1 MHSILTKTK
10 SAFLTLSLSFLIFS
24 TDSFG
29 QDSVDTLLERGLY
42 AFYHADWIEADSLFI
57 EASIAAQGDP
67 RGVFFA
73 SMIPFWSYF
82 FVEPDPELAS
92 DYFSKSSLAIELS
105 NQQLEVNPDDS
116 TMVLLLSGLHGYR
129 SLMAARE
136 KRYAQA
142 VKNGVTGFGYTTQLL
157 RYGND
162 RADVRIG
169 QGMYYYMVGSIPS
182 EIRWMFTLFREN
194 GSVERGLE
202 ELRLAAS
209 DSSYIGDEAKMILA
223 YLYKKEKRYEEAIEF
238 LDRLIDEYPNN
249 PIFLFLKANN
259 LQALGK
265 DELAS
270 ELYYQVSDLE
280 NPSFARLRE
289 RSLEQLSVSR

>member
-1 MHSILTKTK
+1 MKTK
-10 SAFLTLSLSFLIFS
+10 GLFFLLSLSFLLFS
-24 TDSFG
+24 TASYG
-29 QDSVDTLLERGLY
+29 QDSVDDLLERGLY
-42 AFYHADWIEADSLFI
+42 AFYHANWIEADSFFT
-57 EASIAAQGDP
+57 EASIAAPEDP
-67 RGVFFA
+67 RGIFFA
-73 SMIPFWSYF
+73 SMVPFWSYF
-82 FVEPDPELAS
+82 FVEADPELAS
-92 DYFSKSSLAIELS
+92 DYFSKSSQAIELS

-142 VKNGVTGFGYTTQLL
+142 VKNGVTGFGFTNQLL
-157 RYGND
+157 RYGSD

-182 EIRWMFTLFREN
+182 EIRWMLTLFREK

-209 DSSYIGDEAKMILA
+209 DSTYIGDEAKMILA
-223 YLYKKEKRYEEAIEF
+223 YLYEKEKRYEEAIEF
-238 LDRLIDEYPNN
+238 LDQLIDEYPNN
-249 PIFLFLKANN
+249 PIFLYLKANN
-259 LQALGK
+259 LQALAK

-270 ELYYQVSDLE
+270 EFYYQVSELE

-289 RSLEQLSVSR
+289 RSLAQLSVSR